1 MKTDMRI
8 ATAEN
13 RTIGHALLGVAL
25 GCAVIIY
32 VLSLYIFSDY
42 WLPDSPETTG
52 AAARPKKA
60 ATVHSVGGFD
70 FSPVKQK
77 PLETL
82 EEVLAATLMAVEVPG
97 RKSDQGLYLRVDTAE
112 CFSQNGMTTE
122 NSQWPGLSWP
132 DFAFEPIPT
141 GIPHT
146 PEICRIIFYKN
157 FEARLPC
164 PPVPGEIGGPLPYC
178 AMLDGSIRLEQTI
191 AVGDEF
197 EVRFATPAPLAAT
210 DEIDRVSPSSP
221 LIAYGMLDTLEI
233 QKIAEGIAT
242 AAVSPIEKVFAIKD
256 FLQAKGVYQADFKR
270 TTELHP
276 VQEFLTTGMQGHC
289 QHFAGSV
296 VLLCRLKGIPAR
308 MAGGYFSDFYSE
320 GRYLV
325 TDAMAHAWAEVLTT
339 HGWKTIDIATA
350 RTPEGR
356 KEQQSAGKAPTKEQL
371 QQQLE
376 KNRQQATRE
385 AREEGTAERNPGD
398 LREDE
403 LTEPQPPGTV
413 VPDKNRLEQHKKKQ
427 QEKQR
432 QEEQKKQAAQK
443 SAFKKLLKSIFAGLV
458 CLLVPYVARHHF
470 ERLMK
475 WLIRMLT
482 RRKKQEDEE
491 EPVPDEQE
499 KLLLE
504 PGLKLSAADL
514 AGIDL
519 VELFASFS
527 QLMEERGHPRND
539 PETAAE
545 YFERLCLSLNVR
557 PAQGRHAA
565 RLLESE
571 LYGQKA
577 HTPADLE
584 SFVTTL
590 RQLLSKVN

>member
-1 MKTDMRI
+1 MKTDVRI

-25 GCAVIIY
+25 GCALIVY

-42 WLPDSPETTG
+42 WLTDSGETAS

-60 ATVHSVGGFD
+60 AAVHSVGGFN
-70 FSPVKQK
+70 FAPVVQK
-77 PLETL
+77 PLKNAG
-82 EEVLAATLMAVEVPG
+82 EVLAATLMTVEVPG

-112 CFSQNGMTTE
+112 RFSYNGVTTE
-122 NSQWPGLSWP
+122 NSRWPGRSWP
-132 DFAFEPIPT
+132 DFAFEPIP
-141 GIPHT
+141 GGVPHT
-146 PEICRIIFYKN
+146 PEVCRITFYKN
-157 FEARLPC
+157 FEARLPY
-164 PPVPGEIGGPLPYC
+164 PPVPVEIGGPLPYC
-178 AMLDGSIRLEQTI
+178 AMLDGSIQLEQTI

-210 DEIDRVSPSSP
+210 DEIATVTTASP
-221 LIAYGMLDTLEI
+221 LLSYGMLDSFEI
-233 QKIAEGIAT
+233 REIAESIAT
-242 AAVSPIEKVFAIKD
+242 AAVSPIEKVFAIRD
-256 FLQAKGVYQADFKR
+256 FLEARGVYKADFER

-308 MAGGYFSDFYSE
+308 MGGGFFSDFYSE

-325 TDAMAHAWAEVLTT
+325 TGAMAHAWAEVLTT
-339 HGWKTIDIATA
+339 HGWKIIDIATA
-350 RTPEGR
+350 RTPESR
-356 KEQQSAGKAPTKEQL
+356 KDQQSAEKVPTKEQL
-371 QQQLE
+371 QRQLE
-376 KNRQQATRE
+376 KNRQQAARQTRE
-385 AREEGTAERNPGD
+385 EDTAERNPGD
-398 LREDE
+398 VNEDE
-403 LTEPQPPGTV
+403 LTEAQPPGTV
-413 VPDKNRLEQHKKKQ
+413 IPDKNRLEQHKKKL
-427 QEKQR
+427 QEKQQ
-432 QEEQKKQAAQK
+432 QEEQKKQAARK
-443 SAFKKLLKSIFAGLV
+443 SVFLKLLRFLIAGLLCV
-458 CLLVPYVARHHF
+458 LVPYIVRHHF
-470 ERLMK
+470 ERLMR
-475 WLIRMLT
+475 WLIKMLT
-482 RRKKQEDEE
+482 RRKKQEEE

-499 KLLLE
+499 QLLLE

-514 AGIDL
+514 AGLDL

-545 YFERLCLSLNVR
+545 YFERLCISFNLR

-565 RLLESE
+565 RLLEAE

-577 HTPADLE
+577 HSPADLE

-590 RQLLSKVN
+590 RQLLAKVS

>member
-1 MKTDMRI
+1 MKTDISI

-13 RTIGHALLGVAL
+13 RTIGHALLGVSLACAL
-25 GCAVIIY
+25 VIY

-42 WLPDSPETTG
+42 WLPDSAETAA
-52 AAARPKKA
+52 AAARQKKPA
-60 ATVHSVGGFD
+60 AVHSAGDFD
-70 FSPVKQK
+70 FAPVEQK
-77 PLETL
+77 PLKTV

-97 RKSDQGLYLRVDTAE
+97 RKSDQGLYLRVDTAK
-112 CFSQNGMTTE
+112 CFSLNGMASE
-122 NSQWPGLSWP
+122 NARWPGRSWP

-141 GIPHT
+141 EIPHT
-146 PEICRIIFYKN
+146 PEICRITFYKN
-157 FEARLPC
+157 FEARLPY
-164 PPVPGEIGGPLPYC
+164 PPVPMEIGGPLPYC
-178 AMLDGSIRLEQTI
+178 SMLDGSIQLEQTI

-210 DEIDRVSPSSP
+210 DQIAEVSPAST
-221 LIAYGMLDTLEI
+221 LLAYGMLDTLEI
-233 QKIAEGIAT
+233 RKIAEGIAT
-242 AAVSPIEKVFAIKD
+242 AAVSPVEKVFAIRD
-256 FLQAKGVYQADFKR
+256 FLETKGVYKADYTR

-308 MAGGYFSDFYSE
+308 MGGGYLSDFYSE

-325 TDAMAHAWAEVLTT
+325 TGAMAHAWAEILTT
-339 HGWKTIDIATA
+339 HGWKTIDIAAA
-350 RTPEGR
+350 RTPEGSQ
-356 KEQQSAGKAPTKEQL
+356 EQQSAMKVPTKEQL

-376 KNRQQATRE
+376 SNRQQAARQ

-398 LREDE
+398 APEDN
-403 LTEPQPPGTV
+403 LTEAQPPGTV
-413 VPDKNRLEQHKKKQ
+413 LPDKNRLEQHKEKL
-427 QEKQR
+427 QEKQQ

-443 SAFKKLLKSIFAGLV
+443 LAFKKMLKSLFAGLL
-458 CLLVPYVARHHF
+458 CILVPYGVRKHF
-470 ERLMK
+470 ERLMR
-475 WLIRMLT
+475 WLIKMLT
-482 RRKKQEDEE
+482 RRKEQKEE

-504 PGLKLSAADL
+504 PGLKLSAANL

-527 QLMEERGHPRND
+527 QLMEERGHPRGD

-545 YFERLCLSLNVR
+545 YFERLCISLNLR
-557 PAQGRHAA
+557 PAHGRQASQ
-565 RLLESE
+565 LLEAE
-571 LYGQKA
+571 LYGQKT

-590 RQLLSKVN
+590 RQLLAKVS

>member
-1 MKTDMRI
+1 MKTDIRV
-8 ATAEN
+8 AAAEN
-13 RTIGHALLGVAL
+13 RTIGHALLGVSLA
-25 GCAVIIY
+25 CAVVVY

-42 WLPDSPETTG
+42 WLTDSGETAG

-60 ATVHSVGGFD
+60 AVVHGAGGFD
-70 FSPVKQK
+70 FAPVVQK
-77 PLETL
+77 PLKTV

-112 CFSQNGMTTE
+112 CFSNNGMKTE
-122 NSQWPGLSWP
+122 NSRWPGRSWP
-132 DFAFEPIPT
+132 DFAFETIPT
-141 GIPHT
+141 EIPHT
-146 PEICRIIFYKN
+146 PEVCRITFYKN
-157 FEARLPC
+157 FEARLPY
-164 PPVPGEIGGPLPYC
+164 PPLPMEIGGPLPYC

-210 DEIDRVSPSSP
+210 DVIDRVAPTSA
-221 LIAYGMLDTLEI
+221 LLAYGMLDTLEI
-233 QKIAEGIAT
+233 RKIADGIAT
-242 AAVSPIEKVFAIKD
+242 AAASPVETVFAIRD
-256 FLQAKGVYQADFKR
+256 FLEANGVYKADFKR

-308 MAGGYFSDFYSE
+308 MGGGYLSDFYSE

-325 TDAMAHAWAEVLTT
+325 TGAMAHAWAEVLTT
-339 HGWKTIDIATA
+339 HGWKLIDVAAA

-356 KEQQSAGKAPTKEQL
+356 KEQQSGKKVPTKEQL

-376 KNRQQATRE
+376 TNRQQAARQ
-385 AREEGTAERNPGD
+385 AREEGTAERNSGD
-398 LREDE
+398 LYEKE
-403 LTEPQPPGTV
+403 LTEAKPPGTV
-413 VPDKNRLEQHKKKQ
+413 LPDKNRLEQHKKKQ
-427 QEKQR
+427 QEKQQ

-443 SAFKKLLKSIFAGLV
+443 SAFTKMLKSLFAGLLGV
-458 CLLVPYVARHHF
+458 LVLYVVRHNF
-470 ERLMK
+470 DRLMR
-475 WLIRMLT
+475 WLIKMLT
-482 RRKKQEDEE
+482 RRKEQEEE

-504 PGLKLSAADL
+504 PGLQLSAANL
-514 AGIDL
+514 AGLDL

-527 QLMEERGHPRND
+527 QLMEERGHPRSD

-545 YFERLCLSLNVR
+545 YFERLCISFNLR

-565 RLLESE
+565 RLLEAE
-571 LYGQKA
+571 LYGQRT
-577 HTPADLE
+577 HSPADLE

-590 RQLLSKVN
+590 RQLLAKVS